1 MSDHERYPKEKDI
14 LEKSI
19 DHDENNDPEK
29 ATAGGAVGGAAV
41 GAAAGSLAGPAGTV
55 LGAAVGGLVG
65 AIASG
70 AAVSEIDEEQHTD
83 PVTGLRDDEER
94 HIMSEADMH
103 PHTPT
108 EEFTLEPGP
117 HGIDGD
123 PELDPQKG
131 GLTGGVGGAVVG
143 GIAGAAAGP
152 VGVIAG
158 AIAGATLGTA
168 AGAMATK
175 EVNKHDD
182 DDTVSGVHL
191 HHHKDE
197 NELARE
203 DAQRVAEGKP
213 LKEIPLD

>member
-1 MSDHERYPKEKDI
+1 MKDYE
-14 LEKSI
+14 EKSI
-19 DHDENNDPEK
+19 LDVEIDGDENNDAEK
-29 ATAGGAVGGAAV
+29 ATAGGAIGGAAV

-65 AIASG
+65 AVASG

-94 HIMSEADMH
+94 HIMTEADMH
-103 PHTPT
+103 PHTPVDKV
-108 EEFTLEPGP
+108 TLEPGP

-123 PELDPQKG
+123 PERDPQKG
-131 GLTGGVGGAVVG
+131 GLAGGVGGAVIG

-158 AIAGATLGTA
+158 SIAGATLGTA
-168 AGAMATK
+168 AGAAATK

-182 DDTVSGVHL
+182 DDTVTGIHTPD
-191 HHHKDE
+191 HKDE
-197 NELARE
+197 NDQALE
-203 DAQRVAEGKP
+203 DAIRAAEGRPLKP
-213 LKEIPLD
+213 LDED